1 MSQLPAVSVIV
12 PTRGLRER
20 HGLLHQALQS
30 VLSQEGVA
38 AVPILVINGPERDPD
53 LTRELQNDRRLRV
66 IVLEDASLP
75 AALLA
80 GRRIVDTPWFAELDD
95 DDLLLP
101 RALAD
106 RVEALAANPEC
117 DAIVSNGLM
126 RASTGDTLSMR
137 DTSFIRHDPLRAL
150 AHGNWLLPGSY
161 LCRTET
167 VGPELFEG
175 MPRYL
180 ECTYM
185 AIRLA
190 TEYRLQFLDRP
201 TVVWRMDTPRS
212 ESKSRAYVLGQAT
225 AIRRLLELNLPPDM
239 RIRLRHRIADASCD
253 IAKLYL
259 RERNLGPAWHWYFGT
274 LRQAGGWR
282 YLGFLPRLVAASLTA

>member
-1 MSQLPAVSVIV
+1 MSQLPAISVIM

-30 VLSQEGVA
+30 VLSQDSVA
-38 AVPILVINGPERDPD
+38 AVPILVINGPDRDPE

-80 GRRIVDTPWFAELDD
+80 GRRMVDTPWFAELDD

-106 RVEALAANPEC
+106 RVEALEANPDC
-117 DAIVSNGLM
+117 DAIVTNGLK
-126 RASTGDTLSMR
+126 RAGTGDTLSIQNI
-137 DTSFIRHDPLRAL
+137 SVVRHDPLRAL
-150 AHGNWLLPGSY
+150 AKENWLLPGSY
-161 LCRTET
+161 LCRAET
-167 VGPELFEG
+167 VGPGLYEG
-175 MPRYL
+175 MPQYL
-180 ECTYM
+180 ECTYL
-185 AIRLA
+185 AISLA
-190 TEYRLQFLDRP
+190 SRFRLQFLDRP

-212 ESKSRAYVLGQAT
+212 ESKSRAYVLGQVT
-225 AIRRLLELNLPPDM
+225 AIRRLLELDLPPDV
-239 RIRLRHRIADASCD
+239 RTRLRHAVSSASYN

-259 RERNLGPAWHWYFGT
+259 REKNLSQAWRWYFRA
-274 LRQAGGWR
+274 LRQPGGWR
-282 YLGFLPRLVAASLTA
+282 YVGFLRRLVAASLAP